1 MVPNISFDPPL
12 IEYVIPDFG
21 FRFGISQADWFGP
34 VRSGTFWFY
43 PVRSRFRTFKFEVE
57 SKSEI
62 TAGDRSISHGLK
74 D

>member
-1 MVPNISFDPPL
+1 MVPNILFDPPL

-21 FRFGISQADWFGP
+21 FRFRISQADWFGP

-43 PVRSRFRTFKFEVE
+43 PVESRFRTSKFKVE

-62 TAGDRSISHGLK
+62 TAGDRWESHGLK